1 MTRSKKSKGLARRS
15 SVGIDLARKSRSEII
30 GELASAFNQ
39 KNLTLYLGAGVS
51 VGSGLPT
58 WDRLVLAMY
67 FSTMADKTMKG
78 WRPFP
83 NYLYAIAE
91 FHLKRGQEP
100 LEITARKVRKFCP
113 GERQLFDELH
123 RALYQAFV
131 DPYSGQVEHPNV
143 PELRSGNPT
152 LDAVA
157 RLIEQG
163 DWASKGVKSVI
174 TYNYDSLLETA
185 LTGFP
190 HQPIFDGSGWDATKL
205 PIYHVHGFVP
215 LSDADQ
221 GSNGEEIVFTEDQY
235 HLTAQDSYSWS
246 NLVQIQAMSSSV
258 GLMIGLS
265 LSDRNMRRLLD
276 AVGQAPVG
284 ARNYAILNRPS
295 WTSPKDYS
303 LDEIHEKAIDY
314 ISRFTASGVKP
325 KYGTEEVMYSKP
337 NVKSSRPDMK
347 SVAGGPDDE
356 PRYRYEIRGI
366 LKEVERF
373 DSEQQEDVLWQL
385 GVQPIWYDDYQ
396 EIPQIIG
403 EISGKAGGLA

>member
-1 MTRSKKSKGLARRS
+1 MTRSKKSKGQAHRS
-15 SVGIDLARKSRSEII
+15 SIGVDLARKSRSEII
-30 GELASAFNQ
+30 GELASAFSQ

-100 LEITARKVRKFCP
+100 LEITARKVRKDRP
-113 GERQLFDELH
+113 GDQFFDEL
-123 RALYQAFV
+123 RKALYQGFI
-131 DPYSGQVEHPNV
+131 DPYSEAADYPDANR
-143 PELRSGNPT
+143 LRSGNPT
-152 LDAVA
+152 LAAVA
-157 RLIEQG
+157 RLIEKG
-163 DWASKGVKSVI
+163 EWPSRGVKSVV
-174 TYNYDSLLETA
+174 TYNYDNLLETV
-185 LTGFP
+185 LGVFP
-190 HQPIFDGSGWDATKL
+190 HQPVFHGSGWDTTKM

-314 ISRFTASGVKP
+314 MSRFTASGVKP

-337 NVKSSRPDMK
+337 KVKSSRPDMK

-373 DSEQQEDVLWQL
+373 DSEQQEYVLRQL